1 MAWKIGIPQFP
12 GRLGWLILLLICI
25 NLAPTL
31 LPRLFEPSPYRN
43 VDVVTVEERG
53 THIRIV
59 ANFEK
64 TACTFRRLTVVGFV
78 ADATDILS
86 WRDGFGLPP
95 DFDRETGT
103 QTLDIEVMPRH
114 REYDWLEIR
123 TRHDCDGQTVDR
135 VFAHIDLPEG
145 LTN

>member
-1 MAWKIGIPQFP
+1 MAWKIGIPNFP
-12 GRLGWLILLLICI
+12 GKMAWLIIALMCV
-25 NLAPTL
+25 NLAPHL
-31 LPRLFEPSPYRN
+31 LPHLFEPSPYQN
-43 VDVVTVEERG
+43 VEVVRVERDESTLRV
-53 THIRIV
+53 V

-64 TACTFRRLTVVGFV
+64 TACTFRRLTVVGYL

-95 DFDRETGT
+95 DHDREPGT
-103 QTLDIEVMPRH
+103 QTLNIEIDAGAVA
-114 REYDWLEIR
+114 YDWIEIR